1 MLSELA
7 TRRGSEEG
15 GKREKGKGKRE
26 KGKGKRE
33 KGKGKRE
40 KGKGKGNHAHIRD
53 KGGNRLMK
61 VNE

>member
-1 MLSELA
+1 MRKE
-7 TRRGSEEG
+7 
-15 GKREKGKGKRE
+15 GKGKRE

>member
-15 GKREKGKGKRE
+15 GKRE

>member
-15 GKREKGKGKRE
+15 GNWEKGKW
-26 KGKGKRE
+26 
-33 KGKGKRE
+33 
-40 KGKGKGNHAHIRD
+40 KGNHAHIRD
-53 KGGNRLMK
+53 KGGNRFMK

>member
-15 GKREKGKGKRE
+15 GNW
-26 KGKGKRE
+26 E

-53 KGGNRLMK
+53 KGGNRFMK